1 MKKSVDTVLQALAKQ
16 VERQPINSSSPV
28 CYEPLLAR
36 DVVSCGNSIAMESE
50 YSYSQAEIET
60 NGKHE
65 TNQVLCLLD
74 VCDRHLLNFFRSDSQ
89 PKRTKLL

>member
-16 VERQPINSSSPV
+16 VEGQQINSSSPV

-60 NGKHE
+60 I
-65 TNQVLCLLD
+65 Q
-74 VCDRHLLNFFRSDSQ
+74 Q
-89 PKRTKLL
+89 PAPLPKSSLAFLFQDKNSREISIKA